1 MRTEEMQIATELIT
15 ALGVLGKAQE
25 LGADD
30 DKLSELA
37 ARVRNAESEFR
48 LLSAQVS

>member
-1 MRTEEMQIATELIT
+1 MRIEEMQIATELIT
-15 ALGVLGKAQE
+15 TLGVLGKAQE

-30 DKLSELA
+30 DKLA

-48 LLSAQVS
+48 VLSGQPG